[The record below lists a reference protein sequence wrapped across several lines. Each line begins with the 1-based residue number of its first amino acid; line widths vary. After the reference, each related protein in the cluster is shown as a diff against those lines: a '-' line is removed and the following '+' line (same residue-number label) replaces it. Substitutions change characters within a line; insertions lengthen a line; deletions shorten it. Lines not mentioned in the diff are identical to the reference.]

1 MLGRFDVGEGAC
13 LGIGAGALKEPQRG
27 LMVGTKAFDK
37 GSLWSILPMKNGA
50 ALKLTTARYYTP
62 NNHSIQAT
70 GIQPDIVSRQLE
82 LATSPEPAR
91 DGIRESDL
99 AGHLENENGAASET
113 VDETTVAERL
123 QDRDFEI
130 GEALNLLKGMVIARR
145 QVDQ

>member
-1 MLGRFDVGEGAC
+1 
-13 LGIGAGALKEPQRG
+13 
-27 LMVGTKAFDK
+27 
-37 GSLWSILPMKNGA
+37 MKNGA

-130 GEALNLLKGMVIARR
+130 GEALNLLKRMVIARR

>member
-1 MLGRFDVGEGAC
+1 MLFRS
-13 LGIGAGALKEPQRG
+13 RG
-27 LMVGTKAFDK
+27 LILGTKTFGK
-37 GSLWSILPMKNGA
+37 GSVQTILPMKNGA

-62 NNHSIQAT
+62 NNRSIQAT

-82 LATSPEPAR
+82 LATSPEPTHG
-91 DGIRESDL
+91 GIRESDL
-99 AGHLENENGAASET
+99 AGHLENENGGSNET
-113 VDETTVAERL
+113 VDETAPVERL